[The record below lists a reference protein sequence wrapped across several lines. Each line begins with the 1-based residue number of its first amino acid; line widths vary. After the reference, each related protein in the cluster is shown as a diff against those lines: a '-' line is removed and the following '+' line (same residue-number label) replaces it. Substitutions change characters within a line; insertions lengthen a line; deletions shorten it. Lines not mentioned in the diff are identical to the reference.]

1 MSSPANDRAETP
13 DPTGGRP
20 PQRQQ
25 PSLTVGMVL
34 LVLAGVLIVVV
45 LVQPTMAPWLK
56 IVIAVLAVLTVI
68 ALLAF
73 SVMLVRST
81 KQAGRG
87 R

>member
-1 MSSPANDRAETP
+1 MSHPDNESPARPADRP
-13 DPTGGRP
+13 K
-20 PQRQQ
+20 Q
-25 PSLTVGMVL
+25 PSLAVGMTL

-56 IVIAVLAVLTVI
+56 TVIAALAILTVI
-68 ALLAF
+68 ALLVF
-73 SVMLVRST
+73 SVLLVRST

>member
-1 MSSPANDRAETP
+1 VSHPDNESPVRPADRP
-13 DPTGGRP
+13 K
-20 PQRQQ
+20 Q
-25 PSLTVGMVL
+25 PSLAVGMTL

-56 IVIAVLAVLTVI
+56 TTIAVLAILVVV
-68 ALLAF
+68 ALLVF
-73 SVMLVRST
+73 SVLLVRST

>member
-1 MSSPANDRAETP
+1 MSHPDDDSPVRPAESP
-13 DPTGGRP
+13 
-20 PQRQQ
+20 QQ
-25 PSLTVGMVL
+25 PSLAVGMTL

-56 IVIAVLAVLTVI
+56 IAIAALAVLVVI
-68 ALLAF
+68 ALLVF
-73 SVMLVRST
+73 SVLLVRST

>member
-1 MSSPANDRAETP
+1 MSHPDNESPV
-13 DPTGGRP
+13 RP
-20 PQRQQ
+20 VNRPKQ

-56 IVIAVLAVLTVI
+56 ITIAVLAILVVI
-68 ALLAF
+68 ALIAF
-73 SVMLVRST
+73 SVLLVRST
-81 KQAGRG
+81 KQTGGR